1 MTRAATEY
9 SCPCR
14 TDATLVTEQSE
25 NEKAEMA
32 DEERDPDGLTDEE
45 LEDDDD
51 TFLDEPAV
59 GPHGEPGIPQ
69 IEPLPGRIELPPV
82 PGTAKREAARLA
94 KRGRSTGD

>member
-51 TFLDEPAV
+51 TFLD
-59 GPHGEPGIPQ
+59 
-69 IEPLPGRIELPPV
+69 GR
-82 PGTAKREAARLA
+82 R
-94 KRGRSTGD
+94 